1 MKRLF
6 DILVSAIGLVVLAP
20 VLLIVALAVK
30 LGSRGPV
37 FFRQERAGRHMRPFT
52 IYKFRTMVPGADHLG
67 PGVTSSEDG
76 RVTGI
81 GRFLRHAK
89 LDELPQLVNVL
100 RGDMSLVGPRP
111 ELWEFVRLFEDDFR
125 QVLRVRP
132 GITDLASIA
141 YRDESDVLGRAEDPE
156 GHYVKRV
163 LPDKLRLAK
172 IYVEQSSFLYD
183 LQLLCE
189 TVLVLLYP
197 AKPMER
203 LFARFGRFHGV
214 LSMLVQGVLAVVANV
229 AAFWLRFEGPPPV
242 DAREAAARALPFLLL
257 IRTIWFFVF
266 RLDRDLW
273 QYVGVRELGR
283 IATAVALGSA
293 TFALLISIEGL
304 FPGYPRSVVL
314 LDGLL
319 CLAALIG
326 VRVGRRLHREI
337 RNGGVAT
344 RRVLL
349 VGSGDSTERVLRDLL
364 GPSRQDVQVVGLV
377 AEDRAH
383 VGLSMHCVPIL
394 GSADQLEDIV
404 RAQAP
409 DEVVVVASDVSATLL
424 EQTIRR
430 CRGARG
436 PVRVIP
442 DHDGIPSKPEHFPRV
457 EDPEADELLFRD
469 PVAVDWEHV
478 HERYRGR
485 RLLVTGAGGS
495 IGSEIS
501 RQLALCEPERLV
513 LFEKHEE
520 SLYHIDRELR
530 GLYPHLLLDPVLG
543 DIRDVGRVE
552 EVFAE
557 TRPEI
562 IFHAAAYKHVPMLE
576 RNPIEALKTNTM
588 GTRILAEA
596 AGNAGVDTF
605 VLISTDKA
613 VEPVSALGASKRMAE
628 LMLLGLAGKNATRY
642 MTVRFGNVLESS
654 GSVVPLF
661 REQIS
666 HGGPLTVTHPDA
678 TRWFMTV
685 PEAVKLILEAA
696 TLGQG
701 GEVFVLDMGKP
712 IRIVDL
718 AHALIRRYGFRPDR
732 DIPVVFTGLRP
743 GERLFEKLFHDHET
757 IWKTSHPRIL
767 MAADKNGDV
776 GPRRQ
781 DEFSRLMRFLMEE
794 RNGTEAGEMARIAHD
809 LEKVCA

>member
-6 DILVSAIGLVVLAP
+6 DIIVSGVGLIVLAP
-20 VLLIVALAVK
+20 VLGIVALAVK

-37 FFRQERAGRHMRPFT
+37 LFRQERAGRNMKPFH
-52 IYKFRTMVPGADHLG
+52 IYKFRTMVPGAERLG
-67 PGVTSSEDG
+67 PGVTSSEDD
-76 RVTGI
+76 RVTAI
-81 GRFLRHAK
+81 GYLLRQSK
-89 LDELPQLVNVL
+89 LDELPQLFNVL

-111 ELWEFVRLFEDDFR
+111 ELWQFVRLFEDDFR
-125 QVLRVRP
+125 QVLRARP
-132 GITDLASIA
+132 GITDMASIA
-141 YRDESDVLGRAEDPE
+141 YRDESDLLGREDDPE
-156 GHYVKRV
+156 AHYVKRV

-172 IYVEQSSFLYD
+172 IYVERSSFLYD
-183 LQLLCE
+183 MQLLCE
-189 TVLVLLYP
+189 TVLVLAWP
-197 AKPMER
+197 TKPMER
-203 LFARFGRFHGV
+203 LFARLGRFHGA
-214 LSMLVQGVLAVVANV
+214 LSMALQGVLAILANIV
-229 AAFWLRFEGPPPV
+229 AFWLRFEGPPPADV
-242 DAREAAARALPFLLL
+242 REAAARMLPFLVL
-257 IRTIWFFVF
+257 IRSVWFLFF

-273 QYVGVRELGR
+273 QYVGVRETARILG
-283 IATAVALGSA
+283 AVALGSA
-293 TFALLISIEGL
+293 TIGFLVAVEGL

-319 CLAALIG
+319 CLAALLG
-326 VRVGRRLHREI
+326 VRVLRRLHREI
-337 RNGGVAT
+337 RNGVVAT

-349 VGSGDSTERVLRDLL
+349 VGTGDTTERVLRDLL

-377 AEDRAH
+377 SEDRAN

-394 GSADQLEDIV
+394 GAADDLEDIV

-409 DEVVVVASDVSATLL
+409 DEVVVVASDVSAPLL
-424 EQTIRR
+424 EETIRR
-430 CRGARG
+430 CRGAHG

-442 DHDGIPSKPEHFPRV
+442 DHDGIPSKPESQPRV
-457 EDPEADELLFRD
+457 EDPDAEELLFRE
-469 PVAVDWEHV
+469 PVDVDWDHV

-501 RQLALCEPERLV
+501 RQLAACDPERLV

-530 GLYPHLLLDPVLG
+530 GRYPGLTLDPVLG

-552 EVFAE
+552 ETFAE

-562 IFHAAAYKHVPMLE
+562 IFHTAAYKHVPMLE
-576 RNPIEALKTNTM
+576 RNPIEALKTNAM

-596 AGNAGVDTF
+596 AGQAGVETF
-605 VLISTDKA
+605 VNISTDKA

-628 LMLLGLAGKNATRY
+628 LLLLGLAGKNATRY

-666 HGGPLTVTHPDA
+666 RGGPLTVTHPEA

-696 TLGQG
+696 TLGHG

-718 AHALIRRYGFRPDR
+718 AHTLIRRYGYRPER

-781 DEFSRLMRFLMEE
+781 EEFSRLMRFLMEE
-794 RNGTEAGEMARIAHD
+794 RNGRAGGELARIAHE
-809 LEKVCA
+809 LEQACA

>member
-1 MKRLF
+1 M
-6 DILVSAIGLVVLAP
+6 
-20 VLLIVALAVK
+20 AL
-30 LGSRGPV
+30 
-37 FFRQERAGRHMRPFT
+37 
-52 IYKFRTMVPGADHLG
+52 
-67 PGVTSSEDG
+67 
-76 RVTGI
+76 
-81 GRFLRHAK
+81 
-89 LDELPQLVNVL
+89 
-100 RGDMSLVGPRP
+100 
-111 ELWEFVRLFEDDFR
+111 
-125 QVLRVRP
+125 
-132 GITDLASIA
+132 
-141 YRDESDVLGRAEDPE
+141 
-156 GHYVKRV
+156 
-163 LPDKLRLAK
+163 
-172 IYVEQSSFLYD
+172 
-183 LQLLCE
+183 
-189 TVLVLLYP
+189 
-197 AKPMER
+197 
-203 LFARFGRFHGV
+203 
-214 LSMLVQGVLAVVANV
+214 QGVLAIVANV
-229 AAFWLRFEGPPPV
+229 AAFWLRFEGPPPA
-242 DAREAAARALPFLLL
+242 DAREAAARALPFLVLA
-257 IRTIWFFVF
+257 RSVWFLVF

-273 QYVGVRELGR
+273 QYVGTRELAR
-283 IATAVALGSA
+283 ILGAVALGSA
-293 TFALLISIEGL
+293 TLGLLVSVQGL

-314 LDGLL
+314 IDGLL

-326 VRVGRRLHREI
+326 VRVLRRLHREI
-337 RNGGVAT
+337 RNGAAAT

-349 VGSGDSTERVLRDLL
+349 VGTGDSTERVLRELL

-377 AEDRAH
+377 AEDRAN
-383 VGLSMHCVPIL
+383 VGLSIHCVPIL
-394 GSADQLEDIV
+394 GSADDLEDIV

-409 DEVVVVASDVSATLL
+409 DEVVVVASDVSALML
-424 EQTIRR
+424 EETIRR

-469 PVAVDWEHV
+469 PVDVDWDHV

-485 RLLVTGAGGS
+485 RVLVTGGGGS

-501 RQLALCEPERLV
+501 RQLAACEPERLV
-513 LFEKHEE
+513 IFEKHEE
-520 SLYHIDRELR
+520 SLYHIERELR
-530 GLYPHLLLDPVLG
+530 ARYPDLVIDPVLG

-552 EVFAE
+552 ETFAD
-557 TRPEI
+557 TLPEI
-562 IFHAAAYKHVPMLE
+562 IFHTAAYKHVPMLE
-576 RNPIEALKTNTM
+576 KNPIEALKTNTM

-596 AGNAGVDTF
+596 AGRAGVERF

-628 LMLLGLAGKNATRY
+628 LMVLSLAGKNRTRY

-666 HGGPLTVTHPDA
+666 RGGPLTVTHPDA

-696 TLGQG
+696 TIGHG

-718 AHALIRRYGFRPDR
+718 AHALIRRYGYRPER

-776 GPRRQ
+776 VPRRQ
-781 DEFSRLMRFLMEE
+781 DEFSRLMRFLMEQ
-794 RNGTEAGEMARIAHD
+794 RNGTSTGELAKIAHE
-809 LEKVCA
+809 LEQACA